1 MTDAPKYP
9 KYHRASAF
17 GVQDQTHFK
26 FNSYHTRLEPNVPFK
41 AIFDP
46 IFWVHARERLK
57 KGDIIRVQ
65 AYDDSFDVW
74 VTVGRVL
81 DGGIEM
87 SLMPRMPVADPQ
99 GAAEGVHIGELTERC
114 VPLDAEGNPVPRV
127 QFTPV
132 TKWRVIGLDNKEVVR
147 DLETEA
153 EAVERL
159 GQYLADLHL
168 RYPTIEE
175 SDAAREAGEAA
186 AAKLAAAT
194 GAAKAARPTKPAK
207 TASPS

>member
-1 MTDAPKYP
+1 MAEKYP

-26 FNSYHTRLEPNVPFK
+26 FNSYHTRLEPHVPFQ

-46 IFWVHARERLK
+46 VFWVHARERLK
-57 KGDIIRVQ
+57 KDDMIRVQ

-74 VTVGRVL
+74 ITVSKVL
-81 DGGIEM
+81 DGGIQM
-87 SLMPRMPVADPQ
+87 RYMYGDSGAVTDPQ
-99 GAAEGVHIGELTERC
+99 GAADEVRIGELTERC

-159 GQYLADLHL
+159 GQYLVDLHL

-207 TASPS
+207 TTSPS